1 MCTFCSVF
9 IIYIFSCCLPRHV
22 GMFAV
27 WLSKQHLYIYN
38 IDVCYLQNII
48 VGRDYSLINGLIPE
62 MKNMNIPGRYDY
74 FLNYAIF
81 LENMDYFLSIWKFFF
96 QNYWQF
102 SENLY
107 YSLKMWTT
115 PLYWTITWKMDYSLK
130 YGLLYTEL
138 YTKIDYSLKIWIIL
152 WKCRLSP
159 DNVNFSFNLN
169 NV

>member
-1 MCTFCSVF
+1 
-9 IIYIFSCCLPRHV
+9 
-22 GMFAV
+22 
-27 WLSKQHLYIYN
+27 
-38 IDVCYLQNII
+38 
-48 VGRDYSLINGLIPE
+48 

-96 QNYWQF
+96 QNYWLF

-159 DNVNFSFNLN
+159 DNVNFSLKMWTILWLKDYSLKIWRHDMLVYIVSVCAITQGQSYECSQWLKLLF
-169 NV
+169 